1 MFSRGTQIEHWRD
14 KGEGRFY
21 PKLAKIK
28 ENEQINYI
36 LYIFFIV
43 CFNVID

>member
-14 KGEGRFY
+14 KGEGRVN

-28 ENEQINYI
+28 ENEQITF
-36 LYIFFIV
+36 YIFFSLFV
-43 CFNVID
+43 LM